1 MALTVGTNTYATL
14 ADIQAWLDARG
25 YSVTATEAAVL
36 RAMDYIETL
45 PWADEREDE
54 DSDLWWDDDP
64 PDAVVNALCQAT
76 RLEVDTPYVLQSDSE
91 QRVKR
96 QKVDVIEI
104 EYESGGERISFPII
118 TRYLGSLLQAGNIL
132 SLRLK

>member
-1 MALTVGTNTYATL
+1 MALVVGTNTYATL
-14 ADIQAWLDARG
+14 ADIQTWLDDRG
-25 YSVTATEAAVL
+25 YSVTATDAAVL
-36 RAMDYIETL
+36 RAMDYIETM

-64 PDAVVNALCQAT
+64 PDAVISALCQAT
-76 RLEVDTPYVLQSDSE
+76 RLEVDTPYVLQSDSQ

-104 EYESGGERISFPII
+104 EYESGGERTSFPII
-118 TRYLGSLLQAGNIL
+118 TRYLGSLLQAGNIF
-132 SLRLK
+132 SLRLN

>member
-1 MALTVGTNTYATL
+1 MALVIGENTYASL
-14 ADIQAWLDARG
+14 ADIQTWLDARG

-45 PWADEREDE
+45 PWADERED
-54 DSDLWWDDDP
+54 DGSDLWWGDDP
-64 PDAVVNALCQAT
+64 PDAVVNALCQAV
-76 RLEVDTPYVLQSDSE
+76 RLEVETPYVLQSDSQ

-104 EYESGGERISFPII
+104 EYESGGQQSAFPII

-132 SLRLK
+132 SLRLV

>member
-1 MALTVGTNTYATL
+1 MALVVGTNTYATL
-14 ADIQAWLDARG
+14 ADIQAWLTARG
-25 YSVTATEAAVL
+25 YEVTVTEAAVL

-54 DSDLWWDDDP
+54 DSDLWWDIAP
-64 PDAVVNALCQAT
+64 PQAVVNALCQAT
-76 RLEVDTPYVLQSDSE
+76 RLEVETPYVLQSDSQ

-104 EYESGGERISFPII
+104 EYESGGGSTSFPII

-132 SLRLK
+132 SLRLN

>member
-1 MALTVGTNTYATL
+1 MALVVGENTYASL
-14 ADIQAWLDARG
+14 ADIQAWLDVRG

-36 RAMDYIETL
+36 RAMDYIETM

-54 DSDLWWDDDP
+54 DSDLWWGIAP
-64 PDAVVNALCQAT
+64 PQAVVNALCQAT
-76 RLEVDTPYVLQSDSE
+76 RLEVETPYVLQSDSQ

-104 EYESGGERISFPII
+104 EYESGGSRTAFPII
-118 TRYLGSLLQAGNIL
+118 ERYLGSLIMPGNIKR
-132 SLRLK
+132 LRLN

>member
-1 MALTVGTNTYATL
+1 MALVVGENTYATL
-14 ADIQAWLDARG
+14 ADIQAWLTARG

-45 PWADEREDE
+45 PWADEREDD
-54 DSDLWWDDDP
+54 DSDLWWGDDP
-64 PDAVVNALCQAT
+64 PDAVVNALCQAV
-76 RLEVDTPYVLQSDSE
+76 RLEVETPYVLQSDSQ

-104 EYESGGERISFPII
+104 EYESGGQQITFPII

-132 SLRLK
+132 ALRLM

>member
-1 MALTVGTNTYATL
+1 MALVVGENTYASL
-14 ADIQAWLDARG
+14 SDIQDWLDDRG

-36 RAMDYIETL
+36 RAMDYIESL

-54 DSDLWWDDDP
+54 DSDLWWGDDP

-76 RLEVDTPYVLQSDSE
+76 RLEVDTPYTLMTDSE

-96 QKVDVIEI
+96 EKVDVIEV
-104 EYESGGERISFPII
+104 EYESGGMKTMHPII
-118 TRYLGSLLQAGNIL
+118 TRYLGSLLQAGNVF
-132 SLRLK
+132 SLRLN

>member
-1 MALTVGTNTYATL
+1 MALVVGENTYASL
-14 ADIQAWLDARG
+14 ADIQAWLTARG

-45 PWADEREDE
+45 PWSDEREDE

-64 PDAVVNALCQAT
+64 PQAVIDALCQAT
-76 RLEVDTPYVLQSDSE
+76 RLEVDTPFTLMSDSE

-104 EYESGGERISFPII
+104 EYESGGSRTLHPII

-132 SLRLK
+132 SLRLR

>member
-1 MALTVGTNTYATL
+1 MALVVGENTYATL
-14 ADIQAWLDARG
+14 PDIQAWLTARG
-25 YSVTATEAAVL
+25 YEVTATEAAVL
-36 RAMDYIETL
+36 RAMDYIETM

-54 DSDLWWDDDP
+54 DSDLWWGDDP
-64 PDAVVNALCQAT
+64 PQAVIDALCQAT
-76 RLEVDTPYVLQSDSE
+76 RLEVETPYVLQSDSQ

-104 EYESGGERISFPII
+104 EYESGGERTTFPII

-132 SLRLK
+132 SLRLN

>member
-1 MALTVGTNTYATL
+1 MALVVGTNTYASL

-25 YSVTATEAAVL
+25 YSVTATEEAVL
-36 RAMDYIETL
+36 RAMDYIETM

-76 RLEVDTPYVLQSDSE
+76 RLEVDTPYVLQSDSQ

-104 EYESGGERISFPII
+104 EYESGGQRTSFPII
-118 TRYLGSLLQAGNIL
+118 ARYLGSLITPGNVKN
-132 SLRLK
+132 LRLN

>member
-1 MALTVGTNTYATL
+1 MALVVGENTYATL
-14 ADIQAWLDARG
+14 TTIQARLDARG
-25 YSVTATEAAVL
+25 YSVIATEAAVI

-54 DSDLWWDDDP
+54 DSDLWWGAAP
-64 PDAVVNALCQAT
+64 PDAVVNALCQAA
-76 RLEVDTPYVLQSDSE
+76 RLEVETPYVLQFDSQ

-104 EYESGGERISFPII
+104 EYESGGQRTSFPII
-118 TRYLGSLLQAGNIL
+118 TRYLGSLLQAGNTL
-132 SLRLK
+132 ALRLN

>member
-1 MALTVGTNTYATL
+1 MTLVVGENTYATL
-14 ADIQAWLDARG
+14 ADIQAWLDVRG

-36 RAMDYIETL
+36 RAMDYIETM

-76 RLEVDTPYVLQSDSE
+76 RLEVETPYVLQSDSQ

-104 EYESGGERISFPII
+104 EYESGGNRIAFPII
-118 TRYLGSLLQAGNIL
+118 ERYLGSLITAGNIF
-132 SLRLK
+132 SLRLN

>member
-1 MALTVGTNTYATL
+1 MALVVGENTYATL
-14 ADIQAWLDARG
+14 VDIQAWLTARG

-45 PWADEREDE
+45 PWVDEREDE

-64 PDAVVNALCQAT
+64 PQAVIDALCQAT
-76 RLEVDTPYVLQSDSE
+76 RLEVETPFTLMSDSE

-96 QKVDVIEI
+96 EKVDVIEI
-104 EYESGGERISFPII
+104 EYESGGNRTLHPII